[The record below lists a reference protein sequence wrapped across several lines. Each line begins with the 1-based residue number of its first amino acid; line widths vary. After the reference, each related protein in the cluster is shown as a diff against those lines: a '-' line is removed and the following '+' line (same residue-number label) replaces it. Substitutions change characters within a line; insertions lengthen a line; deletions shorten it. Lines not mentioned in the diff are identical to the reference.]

1 MKYSLKR
8 FLQNIIYLAKYN
20 LKEIDRD
27 SKAYINNRCNFA
39 TKLRN
44 EIKNDFDI
52 IKPPR
57 VKTLLKTMQELVSTN
72 KSIIRF
78 GDGEYILMGGRG
90 IPFQRYDKRLA
101 EQLITIISQD
111 NENLLIGIDRGYF
124 HTPSPNASD
133 VFKKYSYSWVI
144 ENYEI
149 ITKYLKPEKEY
160 ANARI
165 SQIYVGNIN
174 YDYKKYYDLFKQ
186 LLAKKKLLLICG
198 DKVLNVKYNILENS
212 DVNYIYGPTL
222 HAYND
227 IERLRIE
234 LKEKAKDETLLFA
247 IGPAGK
253 VLAYEMFLKGY
264 RVLDIGHAIKDYDT
278 YMRGINMT
286 EENIKDFFAP
296 DD

>member
-1 MKYSLKR
+1 M
-8 FLQNIIYLAKYN
+8 
-20 LKEIDRD
+20 
-27 SKAYINNRCNFA
+27 
-39 TKLRN
+39 
-44 EIKNDFDI
+44 
-52 IKPPR
+52 
-57 VKTLLKTMQELVSTN
+57 
-72 KSIIRF
+72 
-78 GDGEYILMGGRG
+78 
-90 IPFQRYDKRLA
+90 
-101 EQLITIISQD
+101 
-111 NENLLIGIDRGYF
+111 
-124 HTPSPNASD
+124 
-133 VFKKYSYSWVI
+133 
-144 ENYEI
+144 
-149 ITKYLKPEKEY
+149 
-160 ANARI
+160 
-165 SQIYVGNIN
+165 
-174 YDYKKYYDLFKQ
+174 
-186 LLAKKKLLLICG
+186 LICG